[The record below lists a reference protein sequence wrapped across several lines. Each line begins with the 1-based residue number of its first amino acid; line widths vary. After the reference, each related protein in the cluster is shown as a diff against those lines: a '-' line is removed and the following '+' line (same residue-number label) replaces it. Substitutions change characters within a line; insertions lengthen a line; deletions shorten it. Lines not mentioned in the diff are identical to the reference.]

1 MNLHRT
7 PWTKGPA
14 SYNKSVYYQ
23 LIALWIL
30 CEAMLGGIIHAF
42 PVIDGRRFFMDAHSR
57 IQFRMEAGETE
68 KAILSIGRYNFSKAA
83 FEQAAEIIRQSINK
97 NGGLVIDEIGP
108 LELRKKGF
116 HPVIRE
122 SLKNH
127 TAKLLFV
134 IRENLVG
141 EVTELFE
148 LKEYEIITKENLD
161 QL

>member
-1 MNLHRT
+1 MNERVIYILT
-7 PWTKGPA
+7 GKIQSGKTSA
-14 SYNKSVYYQ
+14 
-23 LIALWIL
+23 LIKWSAGKTDIFGIL
-30 CEAMLGGIIHAF
+30 T

-83 FEQAAEIIRQSINK
+83 FEHAAEIIRQSINK

-116 HPVIRE
+116 HPVIKE

-127 TAKLLFV
+127 RAKLLFV

-148 LKEYEIITKENLD
+148 LKQYEIVTKENLD

>member
-1 MNLHRT
+1 MNERVIYILT
-7 PWTKGPA
+7 GKIQSGKTSA
-14 SYNKSVYYQ
+14 
-23 LIALWIL
+23 LIKWSAGKTDIFGIL
-30 CEAMLGGIIHAF
+30 T

-83 FEQAAEIIRQSINK
+83 FEHAAEIIRQSINK
-97 NGGLVIDEIGP
+97 NGWLVIDEIGP

-116 HPVIRE
+116 HPVIKE

-127 TAKLLFV
+127 RAKLLFV

-148 LKEYEIITKENLD
+148 LKQYEIVTKENLD

>member
-1 MNLHRT
+1 MNERVIYILT
-7 PWTKGPA
+7 GKIQSGKTSA
-14 SYNKSVYYQ
+14 
-23 LIALWIL
+23 LIKWSAGKTDIFGIL
-30 CEAMLGGIIHAF
+30 T

>member
-1 MNLHRT
+1 MNERVIYILTGKIQSGKTSALIKWSAGKTGVFGILT
-7 PWTKGPA
+7 P
-14 SYNKSVYYQ
+14 V
-23 LIALWIL
+23 
-30 CEAMLGGIIHAF
+30 M
-42 PVIDGRRFFMDAHSR
+42 DGCRFFMDAHSR

-68 KAILSIGRYNFSKAA
+68 KAILSTGRYNFSKAA
-83 FEQAAEIIRQSINK
+83 FEHAAEIIRQSINK
-97 NGGLVIDEIGP
+97 NGWLVIDEIGP

-116 HPVIRE
+116 HRVIKE

-127 TAKLLFV
+127 RAKLLFV

-148 LKEYEIITKENLD
+148 LKQYEIITKENLD